1 MPGSQL
7 ALVGRAEIS
16 DGAHGVARNASGG
29 EQGVGIEVFVL
40 GVNGE
45 GVVAFGAH
53 AVVGPT
59 LPAEVA
65 GKAVAVA
72 PQIVGP
78 ALAESVHDKAA
89 EVEMAVRGVCVSA
102 LEADIPGTGV
112 VKCATHVSL
121 TDACEAFH

>member
-16 DGAHGVARNASGG
+16 DGIHGVARNTSGG
-29 EQGVGIEVFVL
+29 EHGVGIEVFVL

-59 LPAEVA
+59 LTADVA

-72 PQIVGP
+72 RQMVGP
-78 ALAESVHDKAA
+78 ALAGGIHNEAA

-112 VKCATHVSL
+112 VKCATHIDRKSVV
-121 TDACEAFH
+121 

>member
-7 ALVGRAEIS
+7 ALIGRAEIS
-16 DGAHGVARNASGG
+16 DGIHGVARNTSG
-29 EQGVGIEVFVL
+29 
-40 GVNGE
+40 
-45 GVVAFGAH
+45 GAH

-59 LPAEVA
+59 LTAEVA

-72 PQIVGP
+72 RQIVGP
-78 ALAESVHDKAA
+78 ALAGGIHNEAA

-121 TDACEAFH
+121 TDTCEAFH